1 MKAPLAMELIQC
13 GFEPD
18 PRGEMQAAVELGWPA
33 VEIIKALLVQELGVP
48 SLIVA
53 PPEVTLLT
61 DS

>member
-1 MKAPLAMELIQC
+1 MELIQC